1 MPILKHNSLNPI
13 KKFTKELDS
22 TPAERNRSDY
32 MHVYQSRHWKY
43 ARKSALDE
51 TPLCEMCETQNKTT
65 PATSVHHIRPLR
77 TFLDKEKPLPEFNK
91 KERTLA
97 FGYENLQCLCHSCH
111 AKIEAKEM
119 KNEREIRQKEADIK
133 RDEMREE
140 NKRTITER
148 RRHTR
153 TDDFEYTIAVDEN
166 GNKIKIQIF

>member
-1 MPILKHNSLNPI
+1 MPILKHNSINPI
-13 KKFTKELDS
+13 KRFSKDLND
-22 TPAERNRSDY
+22 TPAEKNRSDY
-32 MHVYQSRHWKY
+32 MHIYQSRQWKY

-51 TPLCEMCETQNKTT
+51 TPLCEVCESNGKTT

-77 TFLDKEKPLPEFNK
+77 TFLDKEKPISELNK

-119 KNEREIRQKEADIK
+119 RNEKKQRQIEADIK
-133 RDEMREE
+133 RDEIREE
-140 NKRTITER
+140 NKKNITER

-153 TDDFEYTIAVDEN
+153 IDNFEHTIAIDEN